1 MTLIHTPRVLWS
13 IGKGLKTNR
22 DILKKVPPAATTTTT
37 TATST
42 IRDNKNKDQAS
53 LLLAGILPD
62 APPHIYHGRAG
73 LFDVDYLGHM
83 NNASSLTHAEYAR
96 WNWTAQTGM
105 LTRLMKAD
113 THFMV
118 TSAAVR
124 FRRQIRPFGRK
135 FQVQT
140 KLEAIDDDTFWV
152 YQTFRYPELNNDRI
166 RTQVVIKGVATQK
179 GKVVSPRLV
188 LEDLM
193 DIPRDVV
200 DTMMIDNIN
209 STNAMTKE
217 LDDDGGGGGGG
228 ENYEYQQ
235 SIQSL
240 LTCYQRFD
248 ECFRDAAAADDDVTS
263 KKTR

>member
-1 MTLIHTPRVLWS
+1 MKEKSCRNRWDIHIEERYKRCFCRFNLS
-13 IGKGLKTNR
+13 ICRHLHPPFSLSLSLSLFSHLKTA
-22 DILKKVPPAATTTTT
+22 K
-37 TATST
+37 
-42 IRDNKNKDQAS
+42 
-53 LLLAGILPD
+53 
-62 APPHIYHGRAG
+62 
-73 LFDVDYLGHM
+73 DVDYLGHM

-105 LTRLMKAD
+105 LRRLMKAD

-135 FQVQT
+135 FEVQT

-179 GKVVSPRLV
+179 GKVISPRLV

-193 DIPRDVV
+193 DIPSDVV
-200 DTMMIDNIN
+200 ESMLIENKTVN
-209 STNAMTKE
+209 NAMGE
-217 LDDDGGGGGGG
+217 EDVAINDDDNHDDVDGNDDH
-228 ENYEYQQ
+228 ELYQQ

-248 ECFRDAAAADDDVTS
+248 ECFRNAAAADDELTG
-263 KKTR
+263 KKSAR

>member
-1 MTLIHTPRVLWS
+1 
-13 IGKGLKTNR
+13 
-22 DILKKVPPAATTTTT
+22 
-37 TATST
+37 
-42 IRDNKNKDQAS
+42 
-53 LLLAGILPD
+53 
-62 APPHIYHGRAG
+62 
-73 LFDVDYLGHM
+73 M

-166 RTQVVIKGVATQK
+166 RTQVAIKGVATQK

-193 DIPRDVV
+193 DIPSDVV
-200 DTMMIDNIN
+200 DTMMIENMN

-217 LDDDGGGGGGG
+217 FDDDGGDVGDDLQRKGD
-228 ENYEYQQ
+228 NDEYQQ

-240 LTCYQRFD
+240 LSCYQRFD
-248 ECFRDAAAADDDVTS
+248 ECFRNAAAADDDVTS
-263 KKTR
+263 KKSR